1 MFTCVHGGTEAAPTI
16 ALIDDLI
23 LDHCREIHAELLRR
37 FPARELRIDLSATE
51 KSDLSFLQILHALIR
66 HADAVQT
73 RLLFTGPLP
82 AHLVE
87 LAATVGASSLIKE
100 ISTRIE
106 ETQ

>member
-1 MFTCVHGGTEAAPTI
+1 MFTCIHGGTEAAPTI
-16 ALIDDLI
+16 ALIDDLT
-23 LDHCREIHAELLRR
+23 LEHCREIQTELLRP

-66 HADAVQT
+66 HADAAQT
-73 RLLFTGPLP
+73 LLRFTAPLP

-87 LAATVGASSLIKE
+87 LAAMAGASGLIKE